1 MKRKACAA
9 RRSVE
14 ERQAVGFILSMPKM
28 AAPKRE
34 LFKAADVCE
43 VVQVQPYV
51 LRSWEAEFPQIG
63 QVPAGGGPRLYR
75 RSDVEL
81 VLRIKQL
88 VFEEGLTLSGA
99 RRRLEEDGG
108 EQQRRRRAR
117 EGSGRRP
124 RARAAEAREI
134 RAAVDPRNAVERRP
148 EPNCA
153 WSPRRAAEEEAVA
166 KAKLRSRLNS

>member
-1 MKRKACAA
+1 
-9 RRSVE
+9 
-14 ERQAVGFILSMPKM
+14 M

-63 QVPAGGGPRLYR
+63 EVPAGGGPRQYR
-75 RSDVEL
+75 RTDVEL

-99 RRRLEEDGG
+99 RRRLDEDEPKDTSGEEL
-108 EQQRRRRAR
+108 
-117 EGSGRRP
+117 
-124 RARAAEAREI
+124 
-134 RAAVDPRNAVERRP
+134 AAVLVKEDAGSDRVRDSLRHVKTGLQSILQLLAKDGVESAELQLLPPPPP
-148 EPNCA
+148 EA
-153 WSPRRAAEEEAVA
+153 KKKVA
-166 KAKLRSRLNS
+166 KAAKRK

>member
-1 MKRKACAA
+1 MLYSPLDIA
-9 RRSVE
+9 S
-14 ERQAVGFILSMPKM
+14 M

-88 VFEEGLTLSGA
+88 VFDEGLTLSGA
-99 RRRLEEDGG
+99 RRRLDEDGEG
-108 EQQRRRRAR
+108 EGASQ
-117 EGSGRRP
+117 GSSAAATLVEEVVGDRVRDQL
-124 RARAAEAREI
+124 RHVKIGLQSILQLLAKDGVEAAELQLVPPPP
-134 RAAVDPRNAVERRP
+134 AAAKKKT
-148 EPNCA
+148 
-153 WSPRRAAEEEAVA
+153 VA
-166 KAKLRSRLNS
+166 KAAKRK

>member
-1 MKRKACAA
+1 
-9 RRSVE
+9 
-14 ERQAVGFILSMPKM
+14 M

-88 VFEEGLTLSGA
+88 VFDEGLTLSGA
-99 RRRLEEDGG
+99 RRRLEEDSG
-108 EQQRRRRAR
+108 ENN
-117 EGSGRRP
+117 G
-124 RARAAEAREI
+124 
-134 RAAVDPRNAVERRP
+134 AAVLVEEVLGDRVR
-148 EPNCA
+148 ERCA
-153 WSPRRAAEEEAVA
+153 R
-166 KAKLRSRLNS
+166 

>member
-1 MKRKACAA
+1 
-9 RRSVE
+9 
-14 ERQAVGFILSMPKM
+14 M

-34 LFKAADVCE
+34 LFKAADVCQ

-75 RSDVEL
+75 KSDVEL

-99 RRRLEEDGG
+99 RRRLEEDEGDNNGAAVLVNEVVGDRVREQLRQVKSGLQSILEMLSKNG
-108 EQQRRRRAR
+108 EQQ
-117 EGSGRRP
+117 
-124 RARAAEAREI
+124 
-134 RAAVDPRNAVERRP
+134 P
-148 EPNCA
+148 ELHLVAPSA
-153 WSPRRAAEEEAVA
+153 PKKKPA
-166 KAKLRSRLNS
+166 KAKGKK

>member
-1 MKRKACAA
+1 
-9 RRSVE
+9 
-14 ERQAVGFILSMPKM
+14 M

-88 VFEEGLTLSGA
+88 VFDEGLTLSGA
-99 RRRLEEDGG
+99 RRRLDEDGDAKDEDGG
-108 EQQRRRRAR
+108 AKNAKNI
-117 EGSGRRP
+117 G
-124 RARAAEAREI
+124 AAELME
-134 RAAVDPRNAVERRP
+134 AALGHHVRDRLRHVKTGLQSILQMLAKDGVE
-148 EPNCA
+148 
-153 WSPRRAAEEEAVA
+153 AAELQLVPPPATQTKKTVA
-166 KAKLRSRLNS
+166 KAAKRK

>member
-1 MKRKACAA
+1 
-9 RRSVE
+9 
-14 ERQAVGFILSMPKM
+14 M

-63 QVPAGGGPRLYR
+63 QVPAGGGPRVYR
-75 RSDVEL
+75 RADVDL

-99 RRRLEEDGG
+99 RRRLDEDG
-108 EQQRRRRAR
+108 AK
-117 EGSGRRP
+117 
-124 RARAAEAREI
+124 AE
-134 RAAVDPRNAVERRP
+134 DAVEVDDVVGDLVKDRLKHVKTGLQSILQILSRDGQP
-148 EPNCA
+148 AGELQLVPP
-153 WSPRRAAEEEAVA
+153 SPPA
-166 KAKLRSRLNS
+166 KKKGKK

>member
-1 MKRKACAA
+1 
-9 RRSVE
+9 
-14 ERQAVGFILSMPKM
+14 MPKM

-88 VFEEGLTLSGA
+88 VFEEGLTLAGA
-99 RRRLEEDGG
+99 RRRLEEDGDERNG
-108 EQQRRRRAR
+108 
-117 EGSGRRP
+117 
-124 RARAAEAREI
+124 
-134 RAAVDPRNAVERRP
+134 AAVLVQEVLGDRVREQLQRVKSGLQSILTMLSEDDPQSELRLVAP
-148 EPNCA
+148 
-153 WSPRRAAEEEAVA
+153 AAPKKKSVA
-166 KAKLRSRLNS
+166 KSKAKK

>member
-1 MKRKACAA
+1 
-9 RRSVE
+9 
-14 ERQAVGFILSMPKM
+14 MPKM

-75 RSDVEL
+75 RADVEL

-99 RRRLEEDGG
+99 RRRLEEDSG
-108 EQQRRRRAR
+108 ERNGASVLVQEVVGDRVR
-117 EGSGRRP
+117 EQLRQVKSGLQSILTMLSDDR
-124 RARAAEAREI
+124 
-134 RAAVDPRNAVERRP
+134 
-148 EPNCA
+148 
-153 WSPRRAAEEEAVA
+153 
-166 KAKLRSRLNS
+166 

>member
-1 MKRKACAA
+1 
-9 RRSVE
+9 
-14 ERQAVGFILSMPKM
+14 M

-63 QVPAGGGPRLYR
+63 QVPAAGGPRLYR

-88 VFEEGLTLSGA
+88 VFDEGLTLSGA
-99 RRRLEEDGG
+99 RKRLDEDGDTKETAAATLVQEVVG
-108 EQQRRRRAR
+108 DRVLDRLRHVKTGLQSILQLLAKDGVE
-117 EGSGRRP
+117 
-124 RARAAEAREI
+124 AAELQL
-134 RAAVDPRNAVERRP
+134 VSPPPP
-148 EPNCA
+148 EPKKK
-153 WSPRRAAEEEAVA
+153 VA
-166 KAKLRSRLNS
+166 KAAKRK

>member
-1 MKRKACAA
+1 
-9 RRSVE
+9 
-14 ERQAVGFILSMPKM
+14 M

-63 QVPAGGGPRLYR
+63 EVPAGGGPRQYR

-99 RRRLEEDGG
+99 RRRLGEDDPKETRGEEL
-108 EQQRRRRAR
+108 
-117 EGSGRRP
+117 
-124 RARAAEAREI
+124 
-134 RAAVDPRNAVERRP
+134 AAVLVRDAGGDRIRDSLRHVKTGLQSILQLLAKDGVESAELQLVPPPPP
-148 EPNCA
+148 EPKKK
-153 WSPRRAAEEEAVA
+153 VA
-166 KAKLRSRLNS
+166 KAAKRK

>member
-1 MKRKACAA
+1 
-9 RRSVE
+9 
-14 ERQAVGFILSMPKM
+14 MPKM

-81 VLRIKQL
+81 VMRIKQL

-99 RRRLEEDGG
+99 RRRLEEDNGERNGAPHSSRKCSATACASSPAGEIGAAPILEISRTMRIRSELRLGG
-108 EQQRRRRAR
+108 H
-117 EGSGRRP
+117 
-124 RARAAEAREI
+124 
-134 RAAVDPRNAVERRP
+134 
-148 EPNCA
+148 
-153 WSPRRAAEEEAVA
+153 AEEEAVA
-166 KAKLRSRLNS
+166 KSRPKK

>member
-1 MKRKACAA
+1 
-9 RRSVE
+9 
-14 ERQAVGFILSMPKM
+14 M

-88 VFEEGLTLSGA
+88 VFDEGLTLSGA
-99 RRRLEEDGG
+99 RRRLDEDG
-108 EQQRRRRAR
+108 ELKD
-117 EGSGRRP
+117 SGAAAMLVDEVVGDRVLDRL
-124 RARAAEAREI
+124 RHVKSGLQSILQILAKDGVEAAELQL
-134 RAAVDPRNAVERRP
+134 VPPPPP
-148 EPNCA
+148 EPKKK
-153 WSPRRAAEEEAVA
+153 VA
-166 KAKLRSRLNS
+166 KAAKRK

>member
-1 MKRKACAA
+1 
-9 RRSVE
+9 
-14 ERQAVGFILSMPKM
+14 MPKM

-99 RRRLEEDGG
+99 RRRLEEDSG
-108 EQQRRRRAR
+108 ERNGASVLVQEVLGDRVRDAAAAGEDGLQSILDDALGRRTPVGTAPGRARPRRRR
-117 EGSGRRP
+117 SQSPNRRP
-124 RARAAEAREI
+124 RSKLLT
-134 RAAVDPRNAVERRP
+134 VD
-148 EPNCA
+148 
-153 WSPRRAAEEEAVA
+153 
-166 KAKLRSRLNS
+166 SRLSTALDGM

>member
-1 MKRKACAA
+1 
-9 RRSVE
+9 
-14 ERQAVGFILSMPKM
+14 MPKM

-99 RRRLEEDGG
+99 RRRLEEDEGG
-108 EQQRRRRAR
+108 ERNGASVLVQEALGDRVR
-117 EGSGRRP
+117 EKLQKVKSGLQSILTMLSDN
-124 RARAAEAREI
+124 E
-134 RAAVDPRNAVERRP
+134 P
-148 EPNCA
+148 ELRLVAPSA
-153 WSPRRAAEEEAVA
+153 PKKKSVA
-166 KAKLRSRLNS
+166 KSKAKK

>member
-1 MKRKACAA
+1 
-9 RRSVE
+9 
-14 ERQAVGFILSMPKM
+14 M

-63 QVPAGGGPRLYR
+63 EVPAGGGPRQYR

-99 RRRLEEDGG
+99 RRRLGEDDPKETSGLELAAALVEDAGG
-108 EQQRRRRAR
+108 DRVRDSLRHVK
-117 EGSGRRP
+117 SGLQSILQLL
-124 RARAAEAREI
+124 AK
-134 RAAVDPRNAVERRP
+134 DGVESSELQLVPPPPP
-148 EPNCA
+148 EPKKK
-153 WSPRRAAEEEAVA
+153 VA
-166 KAKLRSRLNS
+166 KAAKRK

>member
-1 MKRKACAA
+1 
-9 RRSVE
+9 
-14 ERQAVGFILSMPKM
+14 M

-63 QVPAGGGPRLYR
+63 EAPAGGGPRLYR
-75 RSDVEL
+75 RADVEL

-99 RRRLEEDGG
+99 RRRLDEDSETKEPVAAGLVEELAGDPVRESLRHVRTGLQSILQILAKDGV
-108 EQQRRRRAR
+108 E
-117 EGSGRRP
+117 S
-124 RARAAEAREI
+124 AELQL
-134 RAAVDPRNAVERRP
+134 VSPPSP
-148 EPNCA
+148 EA
-153 WSPRRAAEEEAVA
+153 KKRVA
-166 KAKLRSRLNS
+166 KAAKRK

>member
-1 MKRKACAA
+1 
-9 RRSVE
+9 
-14 ERQAVGFILSMPKM
+14 M

-88 VFEEGLTLSGA
+88 ILEEGLTLSGA
-99 RRRLEEDGG
+99 RRRLEEDSGENDGASVLVEEVVGDRVREQLRQVKTGLRSILELLAKDG
-108 EQQRRRRAR
+108 EQQ
-117 EGSGRRP
+117 
-124 RARAAEAREI
+124 
-134 RAAVDPRNAVERRP
+134 P
-148 EPNCA
+148 ELRLVAPTA
-153 WSPRRAAEEEAVA
+153 PKKKTVA
-166 KAKLRSRLNS
+166 KAKAKK